1 MAPLKMLSK
10 AGLAVFLTV
19 TVGRG
24 SAAGVSWLDA
34 RDASYDAQ
42 DCSPQKKNYLAKM
55 SAVLRLR
62 NPGLKLSRFHKRDF
76 TTVLKDERE
85 KT

>member
-1 MAPLKMLSK
+1 MLSK

-24 SAAGVSWLDA
+24 SATGVSWLDA
-34 RDASYDAQ
+34 RDAAKH
-42 DCSPQKKNYLAKM
+42 PMMHRIVPHKKKNYLAKM

-76 TTVLKDERE
+76 TKVLKDERE
-85 KT
+85 KI